1 MREEVREEVRGS
13 EREKRGVREGVRRVP
28 RLRVGRRDA
37 RFFLFLFIFLII
49 FHYIFIN
56 LIFFLNYS
64 YISIVFVLTMMIPAG
79 LMFFLPSKNI
89 PKTFKC
95 PGIPLVTHFLSFS
108 LPLLL
113 SSFPFHYK
121 SSLMFSLF
129 LFGLLLQECLSYL

>member
-1 MREEVREEVRGS
+1 MREEVREGVRRGR
-13 EREKRGVREGVRRVP
+13 REEVREGVRE
-28 RLRVGRRDA
+28 GDA
-37 RFFLFLFIFLII
+37 TEGWTESCKILFCFIFLFLFIFYS
-49 FHYIFIN
+49 FVS
-56 LIFFLNYS
+56 FLTRT
-64 YISIVFVLTMMIPAG
+64 YISVMFVLTMMIPAG

-108 LPLLL
+108 LLLLL
-113 SSFPFHYK
+113 SSFPFHHK